1 MPRMDTRLIAAVER
15 VEQAVV
21 RVADLVD
28 RSDRRSDGRTDR
40 QAPPA
45 RRGPPGP
52 PPRRGRVLGS
62 VGYYLNF
69 LVDPIGFVASRFE
82 QYGDIYYAPSV
93 DGGLYAIR
101 HPDHLHE
108 VLVTRAQQ
116 FDKKHTAFRRLA
128 EVLGDGLLNSDGDRW
143 KRHRRMI
150 QPAFGHARV
159 AGYAAAMVD
168 EARAASARLRDGE
181 THDVDREMMELTLRV
196 VSRALFSHDAGGD
209 TATVSRAMAAFQARL
224 TAPDLVPSWLPSP
237 RRRKI
242 ERAIA
247 DLDRI
252 VYGLIAARRA
262 QEKAPDPPDLLHML
276 VTAIDEEG
284 DGAGLGEREVRD
296 ELVTLFLAGHET
308 TSNALTWTWYLLSQ
322 HPAVEAKL
330 HAELDAALGGRPP
343 ALGDLERLP
352 YTEQVIKES
361 MRLYPPVFM
370 VARMAR
376 EDTEIGGY
384 PVPRGSEVVLW
395 IHRTHRDARW
405 YPDPDTFD
413 PARFRP
419 SEEAKLPKLAYL
431 PFGAGPRTCIGKSFA
446 MIEAR
451 LLLAT
456 IAQRVRFTLAPGQRV
471 EPAPRITLGQK
482 HGMRM
487 IAHRREVTRG
497 ADAGPQVTRAE
508 PPEPATP

>member
-1 MPRMDTRLIAAVER
+1 MDSKLIAAVEQ
-15 VEQAVV
+15 VEHAVV
-21 RVADLVD
+21 RIADLVSP
-28 RSDRRSDGRTDR
+28 RPTPRPAVEQGRRL
-40 QAPPA
+40 
-45 RRGPPGP
+45 PPGP

-69 LVDPIGFVASRFE
+69 LVDPIGFVANRFE
-82 QYGDIYYAPSV
+82 RYGDIYCAPSA
-93 DGGLYAIR
+93 DGGLYAVR

-108 VLVTRAQQ
+108 VLITRAAQ
-116 FDKKHTAFRRLA
+116 FDKKHTAFRRLS
-128 EVLGDGLLNSDGDRW
+128 EVLGDGLLNSDGARW
-143 KRHRRMI
+143 KRHRRMV
-150 QPAFGHARV
+150 QPAFAHARV
-159 AGYAAAMVD
+159 TGYAAAMVD
-168 EARAASARLRDGE
+168 AARVAVDHLRDGE
-181 THDVDREMMELTLRV
+181 ERDVDRAMMELTLRV

-209 TATVSRAMAAFQARL
+209 TETVSRAMSAFQARL

-237 RRRKI
+237 RRRRI
-242 ERAIA
+242 EGAIA

-252 VYGLIAARRA
+252 VYGLIAARRK
-262 QEKAPDPPDLLHML
+262 QGVPPEQPDLLHVL

-284 DGAGLGEREVRD
+284 DGSRLTEREVRD

-330 HAELDAALGGRPP
+330 HAELDAALGGRAPS
-343 ALGDLERLP
+343 LDDLDRLP
-352 YTEQVIKES
+352 YTEQVLKEA

-395 IHRTHRDARW
+395 IYQTHHDPRW
-405 YPDPDTFD
+405 YPDPARFD
-413 PARFRP
+413 PARFAP
-419 SEEAKLPKLAYL
+419 AEEAKLPRLAYA
-431 PFGAGPRTCIGKSFA
+431 PFGAGPRACIGKSFA

-451 LLLAT
+451 LILAT
-456 IAQRVRFTLAPGQRV
+456 VAQRVRFTLVPGQRV
-471 EPAPRITLGQK
+471 EPAARITLGQK

-487 IAHRREVTRG
+487 IVHRK
-497 ADAGPQVTRAE
+497 
-508 PPEPATP
+508 